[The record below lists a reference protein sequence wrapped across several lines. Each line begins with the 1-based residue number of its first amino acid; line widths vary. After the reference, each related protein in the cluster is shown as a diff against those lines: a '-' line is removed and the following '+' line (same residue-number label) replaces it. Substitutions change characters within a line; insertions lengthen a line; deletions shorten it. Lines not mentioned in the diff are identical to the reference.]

1 MSDSLRAYT
10 ALAFGLLC
18 LGFSAIFVSWAN
30 APGAVTGFYRMAVTV
45 LALGLPFW
53 RRLHRRK
60 ELPRRE
66 LFIAVAGGLFFA
78 GDLLFW
84 NTGVLLGGATNPTL
98 LGNTAPIWVALGALF
113 FFRER
118 HSPAFWAGLFIAIV
132 GAVVILGVEAEKGLA
147 PGLGTLFGLIAG
159 FFYGAYFLVTQR
171 SRQRLDALT
180 NFWLGAAGATVVLL
194 AGSFLLNQPLTGYSA
209 TTYLN
214 FLALGLVVQV
224 GGQFAFSYALGYLP
238 ASIVSPAG
246 LGQPVVTALL
256 AWPLLGERMT
266 PLQALGGLAV
276 LAGVYLVHRSRN
288 RGALPASVAP
298 VAATPS
304 RQEGL
309 P

>member
-1 MSDSLRAYT
+1 MSDSLRAYL
-10 ALAFGLLC
+10 ALLFGLVC

-45 LALGLPFW
+45 LVLALPFA
-53 RRLHRRK
+53 RRLRGRPA
-60 ELPRRE
+60 LPRRE
-66 LFIAVAGGLFFA
+66 LAIAVAGGLFFA

-98 LGNTAPIWVALGALF
+98 LGNTAPIWVALGALLF
-113 FFRER
+113 FHER
-118 HSPAFWAGLFIAIV
+118 LSPAFWAGLLIAIA
-132 GAVVILGVEAEKGLA
+132 GAIIILGVGAERGPA
-147 PGLGTLFGLIAG
+147 PGLGTLFGLVSG

-180 NFWLGAAGATVVLL
+180 NFWLGAAGATLL
-194 AGSFLLNQPLTGYSA
+194 LFAASLLLDQPLTGYAS

-256 AWPLLGERMT
+256 AWPLLGEQLT
-266 PLQALGGLAV
+266 AVQALGGLAV
-276 LAGVYLVHRSRN
+276 LTGIYIVHRSRS
-288 RGALPASVAP
+288 RRAVSATALPA
-298 VAATPS
+298 AATPS
-304 RQEGL
+304 QQEGL
-309 P
+309 L

>member
-1 MSDSLRAYT
+1 MSNSLRAT
-10 ALAFGLLC
+10 LALVFGLLC

-30 APGAVTGFYRMAVTV
+30 APGATTGFYRMAVPVLV
-45 LALGLPFW
+45 LAPLFV
-53 RRLHRRK
+53 RRLRSHTS
-60 ELPRRE
+60 LPRRE
-66 LFIAVAGGLFFA
+66 FLIAVFGGFFFA

-84 NTGVLLGGATNPTL
+84 NTGVLIGGATNPTL
-98 LGNTAPIWVALGALF
+98 LGNTAPIWVALGALL

-118 HSPAFWAGLFIAIV
+118 LSPAFWVGLLIAV
-132 GAVVILGVEAEKGLA
+132 AGAVIILGVDVDRGPAA
-147 PGLGTLFGLIAG
+147 GLGTLFGLAAG

-180 NFWLGAAGATVVLL
+180 NFWLGAAGATLVLL
-194 AGSFLLNQPLTGYSA
+194 AGAFLLRQPLTGYSS

-238 ASIVSPAG
+238 ASIVSPVG

-256 AWPLLGERMT
+256 AWPLLGERVT
-266 PLQALGGLAV
+266 PVQALGGLAV
-276 LAGVYLVHRSRN
+276 LAGVYIVHHSRN
-288 RGALPASVAP
+288 RLAASAALPVTAAP
-298 VAATPS
+298 S
-304 RQEGL
+304 QQEGL

>member
-1 MSDSLRAYT
+1 MSNSLRAT
-10 ALAFGLLC
+10 LALVFGLLC

-30 APGAVTGFYRMAVTV
+30 APGATTGFYRMAVPVLV
-45 LALGLPFW
+45 LAPLFV
-53 RRLHRRK
+53 RRLRSHTS
-60 ELPRRE
+60 LPRRE
-66 LFIAVAGGLFFA
+66 FLIAVAGGLFFA

-84 NTGVLLGGATNPTL
+84 NTGVLIGGATNPTL
-98 LGNTAPIWVALGALF
+98 LGNTAPIWVALGALL

-118 HSPAFWAGLFIAIV
+118 LSPAFWVGLLFAV
-132 GAVVILGVEAEKGLA
+132 AGAVIILGVDVDRGPAA
-147 PGLGTLFGLIAG
+147 GLGTLFGLAAG

-180 NFWLGAAGATVVLL
+180 NFWLGAAGATLVLL
-194 AGSFLLNQPLTGYSA
+194 AGAFLLRQPLTGYSS

-238 ASIVSPAG
+238 ASIVSPVG

-256 AWPLLGERMT
+256 AWPLLGERVT
-266 PLQALGGLAV
+266 PVQALGGLAV
-276 LAGVYLVHRSRN
+276 LAGVYIVHHSRN
-288 RGALPASVAP
+288 RLAASAALPVTAAP
-298 VAATPS
+298 S
-304 RQEGL
+304 QHEGL

>member
-1 MSDSLRAYT
+1 MSNSLRAT
-10 ALAFGLLC
+10 LALVFGLLC

-30 APGAVTGFYRMAVTV
+30 APGATTGFYRMAVPVLV
-45 LALGLPFW
+45 LAPLFV
-53 RRLHRRK
+53 RRLRSHTS
-60 ELPRRE
+60 LPRRE
-66 LFIAVAGGLFFA
+66 FLIAVAGGLFFA

-84 NTGVLLGGATNPTL
+84 NTGVLIGGATNPTL
-98 LGNTAPIWVALGALF
+98 LGNTAPIWVALGALL

-118 HSPAFWAGLFIAIV
+118 LSPAFWVGLLIAV
-132 GAVVILGVEAEKGLA
+132 AGAVIILGVDVDRGPAA
-147 PGLGTLFGLIAG
+147 GLGTLFGLAAG

-180 NFWLGAAGATVVLL
+180 NFWLGAAGATLVLL
-194 AGSFLLNQPLTGYSA
+194 AGAFLLRQPLTGYSS

-238 ASIVSPAG
+238 ASIVSPVG

-256 AWPLLGERMT
+256 AWPLLGERVT
-266 PLQALGGLAV
+266 PVQALGGLAV
-276 LAGVYLVHRSRN
+276 LAGVYIVHHSRN
-288 RGALPASVAP
+288 RLAASAALPVTAAP
-298 VAATPS
+298 S
-304 RQEGL
+304 QHEGL

>member
-1 MSDSLRAYT
+1 MSNSLRAT
-10 ALAFGLLC
+10 LALVFGLLC

-30 APGAVTGFYRMAVTV
+30 APGATTGFYRMAVPVLV
-45 LALGLPFW
+45 LAPLFV
-53 RRLHRRK
+53 RRLRSHTS
-60 ELPRRE
+60 LPRRE
-66 LFIAVAGGLFFA
+66 FLIAVAGGLFFA

-84 NTGVLLGGATNPTL
+84 NTGVLIGGATNPTL
-98 LGNTAPIWVALGALF
+98 LGNTAPIWVALGALL

-118 HSPAFWAGLFIAIV
+118 LSPAFWVGLLIAV
-132 GAVVILGVEAEKGLA
+132 AGAVVILGVDVDRGPAA
-147 PGLGTLFGLIAG
+147 GLGTLFGLAAG

-180 NFWLGAAGATVVLL
+180 NFWLGAAGATLVLL
-194 AGSFLLNQPLTGYSA
+194 AGAFLLRQPLTGYSS

-238 ASIVSPAG
+238 ASIVSPVG

-256 AWPLLGERMT
+256 AWPLLGERVT
-266 PLQALGGLAV
+266 PVQALGGLAV
-276 LAGVYLVHRSRN
+276 LAGVYIVHHSRN
-288 RGALPASVAP
+288 RLAASAALPVTAAP
-298 VAATPS
+298 S
-304 RQEGL
+304 QHEGL

>member
-1 MSDSLRAYT
+1 MSDSLRAT
-10 ALAFGLLC
+10 LALGFGLLC
-18 LGFSAIFVSWAN
+18 LGFSAIFVRWAN

-45 LALGLPFW
+45 LVLALPFT
-53 RRLHRRK
+53 RRLHGRV

-66 LFIAVAGGLFFA
+66 VVIAVAGGLFFA

-113 FFRER
+113 IFRER
-118 HSPAFWAGLFIAIV
+118 LSPAFWMGLLIAIA
-132 GAVVILGVEAEKGLA
+132 GAVIILGVDVEKGVSS
-147 PGLGTLFGLIAG
+147 GLGTLFGLVSG

-180 NFWLGAAGATVVLL
+180 NFWLGAAGATLVLL
-194 AGSFLLNQPLTGYSA
+194 AGSFLLNQPLTGYSTA
-209 TTYLN
+209 TYLN

-238 ASIVSPAG
+238 ASVVSPAG

-256 AWPLLGERMT
+256 AWPLLGERVT
-266 PLQALGGLAV
+266 LIQAFGGLAV
-276 LAGVYLVHRSRN
+276 LAGVYIVHRSRN
-288 RGALPASVAP
+288 RPAASVA
-298 VAATPS
+298 TLPS
-304 RQEGL
+304 TAMPSQQEGL

>member
-1 MSDSLRAYT
+1 MSNSLRAT
-10 ALAFGLLC
+10 LALVFGLLC

-30 APGAVTGFYRMAVTV
+30 APGATTGFYRMAVPVLV
-45 LALGLPFW
+45 LAPLFV
-53 RRLHRRK
+53 RRLRSHTS
-60 ELPRRE
+60 LPRRE
-66 LFIAVAGGLFFA
+66 FLIAVAGGLFFA

-84 NTGVLLGGATNPTL
+84 NTGVLIGGATNPTL
-98 LGNTAPIWVALGALF
+98 LGNTAPIWVALGALL

-118 HSPAFWAGLFIAIV
+118 LSPAFWVGLLIAV
-132 GAVVILGVEAEKGLA
+132 AGAVIILGVDVDRGPAA
-147 PGLGTLFGLIAG
+147 GLGTLFGLAAG

-180 NFWLGAAGATVVLL
+180 NFWLGAAGATLVLL
-194 AGSFLLNQPLTGYSA
+194 AGAFLLRQPLTGYSS

-238 ASIVSPAG
+238 ASIVSPVG

-256 AWPLLGERMT
+256 AWPLLGERVT
-266 PLQALGGLAV
+266 PVQALGGLAV
-276 LAGVYLVHRSRN
+276 LAGVYIVHHSRN
-288 RGALPASVAP
+288 RLAASAALPVTAAP
-298 VAATPS
+298 S
-304 RQEGL
+304 QQEGL